1 MYLYTANLLQKI
13 IELEHYFS
21 AFHLLKKNHTIIFVH
36 MSEIIILFLGAVSAG
51 LMGSLTGLGGGVIII
66 PLLTL
71 GFGIPMH
78 YAIGASLIS
87 VIGTSSGS
95 AVAYVKQG
103 FTNMRIGMFLEI
115 ATTVGAIV
123 GAIISGYLN
132 PNTIGI
138 IFASILIVTVLLGL
152 KGKPDHAEPIIKG
165 SLEERLKLYGSFSE
179 KGEVKKY
186 SARNAIPGFLMMI
199 FAGTMSGLLGIG
211 SGALKVLA
219 MDNMMRLPFKVST
232 TTSNFMIG
240 VTAVAGALIYFQRG
254 EILPYIV
261 APVLIGVIFGSF
273 IGSKTLMISKTKK
286 LKIFFAIVV
295 SILSAYMMYN
305 GVNQN
310 FK

>member
-1 MYLYTANLLQKI
+1 
-13 IELEHYFS
+13 
-21 AFHLLKKNHTIIFVH
+21 

-51 LMGSLTGLGGGVIII
+51 LLGSLTGLGGGVIII

-71 GFGIPMH
+71 GFGVPMH

-87 VIGTSSGS
+87 VIGTSSGA
-95 AVAYVKQG
+95 AVAFVKEG

-115 ATTVGAIV
+115 ATTAGAIV
-123 GAIISGYLN
+123 GALVSGMLN

-138 IFASILIVTVLLGL
+138 IFASILLLTVILNL
-152 KGKPDHAEPIIKG
+152 KGKPDHQEPLIKG
-165 SLEERLKLYGSFSE
+165 SLEDKLKLYGTFPD
-179 KGEVKKY
+179 KGGIIKKY
-186 SARNAIPGFLMMI
+186 SAKNTIPGFLMMM

-254 EILPYIV
+254 EIIPVIV
-261 APVLIGVIFGSF
+261 APVLIGVVVGSF
-273 IGSKTLMISKTKK
+273 IGSKTLMVSKTKK
-286 LKIFFAIVV
+286 LKTFFAIVIT
-295 SILSAYMMYN
+295 ILSVYMMYN
-305 GVNQN
+305 GINQS
-310 FK
+310 FR